1 MGEIRMIGWKLA
13 ALAVLGGTVSGTAHA
28 APQQLLNKSVVVS
41 LSVLT
46 PARSSDGLAVTSTP
60 RAVTLTFYVSSQGRV
75 FSRLNQSVNRL
86 ADSTDRAPGEAS
98 VRISGNSLVGV
109 WPLPSGAAQ
118 LTVNFDAAFS
128 SCTARIIMGAERG
141 KPIVFKGMDGR
152 TFTQTGPPQV
162 SGVSCAVRAG
172 NAFAS

>member
-1 MGEIRMIGWKLA
+1 MIVGKMGGLA
-13 ALAVLGGTVSGTAHA
+13 ALAVLGAAIGGTAQA

-46 PARSSDGLAVTSTP
+46 PARSSDGMAVTSTP

-75 FSRLNQSVNRL
+75 FSRANQSVSRL
-86 ADSTDRAPGEAS
+86 ADSTNRAPGEAS
-98 VRISGNSLVGV
+98 VRISGNSLIGV

-118 LTVNFDAAFS
+118 LTVNFDASFS
-128 SCTARIIMGAERG
+128 TCTARVIMGAEGG

-152 TFTQTGPPQV
+152 TYTQTGPPQV
-162 SGVSCAVRAG
+162 SGVSCSMRAG
-172 NAFAS
+172 NAFAN